1 MRRPLGVTAAL
12 LVMASLVM
20 GSVAAADNAA
30 DPIVD
35 FAVSP
40 SRLEL
45 RVEPG
50 DTLEVPI
57 DVLNRGTMLT
67 LDTYVEDIGIPLGDL
82 IDPDELAFTAS
93 RWVAF
98 AAPTLAI
105 DPAATGQALLRIS
118 IPEAAPPGGYHA
130 FAFFQSRPIE
140 GAQGV
145 VPAGRVGVTL
155 LLEVAPGDKELSRTA
170 RVSEEKLSV
179 RWNGPFDP
187 DVVART
193 TIDNTGEAHLVTGGI
208 HTYRRWPGTASADV
222 RVGPHTTLRGT
233 RHTFETTWDA
243 VPLIGKVTLTSEL
256 VYQVTPDDLP
266 VILTQ
271 HTIWIIPWH
280 LIAVVVV
287 AAGAV
292 FFVIRRGRNRTTQI
306 PWSETEFT

>member
-20 GSVAAADNAA
+20 GSAAAADNAV

-50 DTLEVPI
+50 DALEVPI
-57 DVLNRGTMLT
+57 EVLNRGTTLT
-67 LDTYVEDIGIPLGDL
+67 LDTYVEDIGIPLGEL
-82 IDPDELAFTAS
+82 VDPDELAFTAS
-93 RWVAF
+93 RWVTF
-98 AAPTLAI
+98 AAPTLAVE
-105 DPAATGQALLRIS
+105 PAATGQALLRIA
-118 IPEAAPPGGYHA
+118 IPETTPSGGYHA

-140 GAQGV
+140 GGHGI
-145 VPAGRVGVTL
+145 VPAGRIGITL
-155 LLEVAPGDKELSRTA
+155 LLEVAPGDKELVRAA

-193 TIDNTGEAHLVTGGI
+193 TIDNTGEAHLVTGGV
-208 HTYRRWPGTASADV
+208 HTYRRWPGTAAADV

-280 LIAVVVV
+280 LIGVLLAAATMAV
-287 AAGAV
+287 
-292 FFVIRRGRNRTTQI
+292 FVIRRRRNRTTQI
-306 PWSETEFT
+306 PWRETEFA